1 MEVGEWSFCPL
12 SHIQI
17 PRWYLRGL
25 FSPFLLPFPDGLL
38 GLGCYGLYYLPEIN
52 GPMDHSPNITSLTAS
67 IFSSLVQAGSI
78 LTKHSQEVEVIWEY
92 SASLICRDDSTFA
105 STVEESPSH
114 PLSPVHRSCAILVTL
129 QPSRSLRKFPP
140 SHPCT

>member
-52 GPMDHSPNITSLTAS
+52 GPMDHSPNNTSLTAS
-67 IFSSLVQAGSI
+67 IFSCPGWLHLDKAQSRGGSHLGI
-78 LTKHSQEVEVIWEY
+78 FSKLNM
-92 SASLICRDDSTFA
+92 
-105 STVEESPSH
+105 
-114 PLSPVHRSCAILVTL
+114 
-129 QPSRSLRKFPP
+129 
-140 SHPCT
+140 